1 MNENDVTFE
10 SALTLGSAD
19 GGSCPVQIGAEW
31 SQGRAT
37 YGGLVAALLSRALE
51 RELPAERSL
60 RSCVIDFVGPV
71 APGEATIQ
79 ASLLRAGRALSH
91 GEARVVQGG
100 AVCAIMVAAYGERR
114 TTSLTLEAAAAPVLA
129 APDQLFRLPY
139 LEGVMPRYQKQF
151 EFRVAHGQMPFTGAA
166 RANLGG
172 YVRHPHGGPIDAAG
186 VLGLLD
192 AWPPALLPKLTKF
205 APVSTVTWMVD
216 IAAELPARGTASD
229 DFYRYEADAVAAA
242 GGYAS
247 CEARLWGPDGRLVA
261 ASRQMVVEFS

>member
-1 MNENDVTFE
+1 MDENEVTFE
-10 SALTLGSAD
+10 SALTLGPAQ
-19 GGSCPVQIGAEW
+19 GGSCRVQIGAEW

-51 RELPAERSL
+51 RELPAERGL
-60 RSCVIDFVGPV
+60 RSCLIDFIGPI

-79 ASLLRAGRALSH
+79 ANLLRTGRALSH
-91 GEARVVQGG
+91 GEARIVQGG

-114 TTSLTLEAAAAPVLA
+114 ATSLKIEAAPAPTLA
-129 APDQLFRLPY
+129 APEQLFRMPY
-139 LEGVMPRYQKQF
+139 LEGMMPRYQKQF
-151 EFRVAHGQMPFTGAA
+151 EFRVAHGHVPYAGAL
-166 RANLGG
+166 RANIAG
-172 YVRHPHGGPIDAAG
+172 YVRHLAGGPIDAAG

-216 IAAELPARGTASD
+216 VVTELPARGTQSD
-229 DFYRYEADAVAAA
+229 AFYRYEADAVAAE

-247 CEARLWGPDGRLVA
+247 CEARLWGPDDRLVA